1 MCKGP
6 TLTIMHSNEEPNSFF
21 GGMAASSWNS
31 SEKYGFV
38 ILKKNAVGYL
48 KLKLKNKSKHKNSNN
63 TIYRVNLHQWKCINK

>member
-31 SEKYGFV
+31 SNDWICDPKEECSWLFK
-38 ILKKNAVGYL
+38 IEIQETK
-48 KLKLKNKSKHKNSNN
+48 
-63 TIYRVNLHQWKCINK
+63 